1 MPRTGQGGGKWL
13 RWFRQR
19 RKASKLELGP
29 PDGPAGPVRDHDED
43 SHVTANDAFARLAG
57 WSEANSDEAAW
68 ESVQEALRLSQES
81 LMRKR
86 TEVEFEGDERPD
98 AWNALRETI
107 RRTMRDHP
115 EQRWTLNER
124 PDSWEAAREAFRRT
138 LQGHTETDE
147 PPTEDHD
154 QVRAGYYAKLAETV
168 RLYLAS
174 NPTSDHDH
182 ISGLLEKL
190 EEREA
195 LLRERM
201 PHHPR
206 LLIWADRVPD
216 VRLPQQDELTW
227 EERQEVAQDTAALI
241 SDTLAR
247 LFLRLGPP
255 PEGSSPNHDP
265 VPSGGG
271 GASQ

>member
-13 RWFRQR
+13 RRFRQR

-29 PDGPAGPVRDHDED
+29 SDGPAGPVRDHVEE
-43 SHVTANDAFARLAG
+43 SPVIANDGSVRLAG
-57 WSEANSDEAAW
+57 WSQEDADEAAW
-68 ESVQEALRLSQES
+68 ASTQEALRLEQES
-81 LMRKR
+81 FTRRR
-86 TEVEFEGDERPD
+86 TGVESEGDERPD
-98 AWNALRETI
+98 GWDAVRETI
-107 RRTMRDHP
+107 RRTLRGHT
-115 EQRWTLNER
+115 EQGRTVNQR
-124 PDSWEAAREAFRRT
+124 PDGWDGAREAVRRA
-138 LQGHTETDE
+138 LRGHTEPNE
-147 PPTEDHD
+147 PATEDHD
-154 QVRAGYYAKLAETV
+154 QDRTGYYSELAEGV
-168 RLYLAS
+168 RRYLAS
-174 NPTSDHDH
+174 NPKSDRDH

-195 LLRERM
+195 LLREQL
-201 PHHPR
+201 PHNPHIV
-206 LLIWADRVPD
+206 LWAGHVPD